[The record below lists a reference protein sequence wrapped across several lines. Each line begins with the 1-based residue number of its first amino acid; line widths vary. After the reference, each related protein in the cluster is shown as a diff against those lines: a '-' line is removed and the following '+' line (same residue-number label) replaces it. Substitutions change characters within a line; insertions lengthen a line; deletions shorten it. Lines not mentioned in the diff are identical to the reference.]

1 MLAHLKMSWLEL
13 TGKEDKLGHVHR
25 QMGVHKDAQSRGCRI
40 CRYKPGKQHIVL
52 KKHSVV
58 EKASTSEKQDNAN
71 CCNQQRWENSER
83 HRSNQQE
90 ERESVPAIAKKVTQE
105 GTQLNIE
112 RIANALY
119 SRDNPINMKV
129 CFRRFYMKVRQTAD

>member
-1 MLAHLKMSWLEL
+1 MLAHLKMSVLEL

-58 EKASTSEKQDNAN
+58 EKAPTSEKQDNAN

-90 ERESVPAIAKKVTQE
+90 SKGIYSCYSKKGDTRRKSAKH
-105 GTQLNIE
+105 
-112 RIANALY
+112 
-119 SRDNPINMKV
+119 
-129 CFRRFYMKVRQTAD
+129 